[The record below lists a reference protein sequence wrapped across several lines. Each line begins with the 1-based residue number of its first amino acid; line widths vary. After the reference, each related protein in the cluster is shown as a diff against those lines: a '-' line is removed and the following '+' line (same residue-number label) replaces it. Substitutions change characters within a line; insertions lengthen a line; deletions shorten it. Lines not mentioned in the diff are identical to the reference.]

1 MTPKTG
7 DRVPGAPGALLLALD
22 RITAL
27 ANVVGSL
34 LILALVA
41 LIAADVA
48 GRNVFGAPISGVP
61 ELVSLSIVAIVFL
74 QAPQALR
81 SGRFTRSDGVIDVL
95 RRRVPALSRWL
106 ETGFDLIGLGVIAT
120 ILYAHWPIL
129 TRSWQRGDFVG
140 AIGDFTAPTWPVK
153 AMLALGAALLALQ
166 FGARIVRRF
175 GTDRDPV

>member
-1 MTPKTG
+1 MIHDNNG
-7 DRVPGAPGALLLALD
+7 RAPQASGLFLRIFDGVTALLNVAGSAL
-22 RITAL
+22 IF
-27 ANVVGSL
+27 G
-34 LILALVA
+34 LVA

-48 GRNVFGAPISGVP
+48 GRNFFRSPISGVP

-81 SGRFTRSDGVIDVL
+81 SGRFTRSDGLIDML
-95 RRRVPALSRWL
+95 RKRAPGFTIWL
-106 ETGFDLIGLGVIAT
+106 ETAFDLIGFGVIAT

-140 AIGDFTAPTWPVK
+140 AIGDFTAPTWPIK

-166 FGARIVRRF
+166 FAARILRRF
-175 GTDRDPV
+175 GADHDPI